1 MITINI
7 FHLLL
12 PFSLS
17 LKIHFSCFKKRK
29 IGNISSEQN
38 PVDDTSWGIES
49 LMWCFGPSFLLE
61 SKKLQVKRI
70 YGYVSC
76 IKMIL

>member
-1 MITINI
+1 MITKEN

-29 IGNISSEQN
+29 KGNISSEQN

-49 LMWCFGPSFLLE
+49 VMWCFFVLPFCWKVRSYRSKE
-61 SKKLQVKRI
+61 STDV
-70 YGYVSC
+70 
-76 IKMIL
+76 